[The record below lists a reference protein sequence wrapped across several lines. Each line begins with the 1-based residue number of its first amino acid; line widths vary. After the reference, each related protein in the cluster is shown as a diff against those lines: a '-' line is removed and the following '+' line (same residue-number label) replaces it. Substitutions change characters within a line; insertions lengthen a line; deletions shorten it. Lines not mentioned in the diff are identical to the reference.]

1 MGLFGLFESEEEKQ
15 ARLKRKIEEL
25 VANGFVQ
32 PVQVCYDD
40 NDQFD
45 KSLEISLYDD

>member
-15 ARLKRKIEEL
+15 ARLKREIEEL
-25 VANGFVQ
+25 VANGCGQ
-32 PVQVCYDD
+32 SVQVLYDD